1 MPIYEYKPN
10 GKTDRRSLNKA
21 KRDVIVGDILDKF
34 NSWYDQLTEAR
45 KDTVALLKEIF
56 PSYKNTAGEVKKI
69 PDVYEQYQTYM
80 SAIYRA
86 TYQSYDGMFDIEG
99 QDLRSND
106 LSSVYKASL
115 VYDFY
120 KINLKGTL
128 DGVLDDWTTKGESAA
143 YVHWDQDIEKV
154 PQIQGEA
161 VLDSEG
167 NIVDVNYKKTMA
179 SVVKPGHVDIKRMD
193 PHNLYYDPSQRWNWD
208 MCGKI
213 YRSFVPL
220 QYVLAN
226 TAFNLSKEERDE
238 LVDMVR
244 NAPQVS
250 DLSDEEKAQDIRVI
264 GSTIEVLEYRGDYLV
279 PETNELLR
287 DMEIFVVAGKYLA
300 RMAESMYPVCPWI
313 YGTYL
318 ARPDTG
324 RGQSPLKS
332 AYIIADVENK
342 CMDLSLKA
350 WELNV
355 IPTFLAPKGAF
366 AEFTEMVPGKPVE
379 YEQTILGGQSPSKL
393 DFSSGMRNF
402 DFQSFFKNKIEGA
415 TGITQYLLGSQDGS
429 VRTASE
435 STYIHAGASMR
446 INHEAYKFSS
456 RIILKII
463 ETFSV
468 FKKYF
473 ETEEYDVRVDDD
485 GTQEFKRVDQ
495 EVRNGNY
502 TFIIGGNQ
510 SAIEKEAEVTKL
522 FTLLGTPAFQSLAQ
536 LMDTDTALELLRWVL
551 NRANFKGTNQ
561 IFEISGLSQAI
572 NQVGQAM
579 GIQPNNIQD
588 FNNDMKQEIRNN
600 LPAIAQNMVIKNMQN
615 GPQPNAMP
623 R

>member
-1 MPIYEYKPN
+1 MAIYEYKPN
-10 GKTDRRSLNKA
+10 SKTDRRSLNKA
-21 KRDVIVGDILDKF
+21 KRDVIVADILDKF
-34 NSWYDQLTEAR
+34 HDWYDQLTESR
-45 KDTVALLKEIF
+45 KDTVAILKEIF
-56 PSYKNTAGEVKKI
+56 PCYKNTSGEVKKI

-106 LSSVYKASL
+106 LSSIYKASL

-128 DGVLDDWTTKGESAA
+128 DGVLEDWTTKGEAA
-143 YVHWDQDIEKV
+143 VYIHWDQDIEKV
-154 PQIQGEA
+154 PQVEGEA
-161 VLDSEG
+161 IFDTEG
-167 NIVDVNYKKTMA
+167 NIVDINYKKRMV
-179 SVVKPGHVDIKRMD
+179 SVVKPGHVDVKRMD
-193 PHNLYYDPSQRWNWD
+193 PHNLYYDPSQRWNWG

-213 YRSFVPL
+213 YRSFVPI

-226 TAFNLSKEERDE
+226 TAFNLSKEEKEE
-238 LVDMVR
+238 LLDMVR
-244 NAPQVS
+244 NAPQVN
-250 DLSDEEKAQDIRVI
+250 DILDDEKCEDIKVI
-264 GSTIEVLEYRGDYLV
+264 GATIEVLEYRGDYLV

-300 RMAESMYPVCPWI
+300 RMAESMYPECPWI

-366 AEFTEMVPGKPVE
+366 SEFTELIPGKPVE
-379 YEQTILGGQSPSKL
+379 YEQTVLGGQAPSKL
-393 DFSSGMRNF
+393 DFSSGLRNF
-402 DFQSFFKNKIEGA
+402 DFQDFFKRKIEGA

-456 RIILKII
+456 RIILKMV
-463 ETFSV
+463 ETFST

-473 ETEEYDVRVDDD
+473 ETEEYDVRVEND
-485 GTQEFKRVDQ
+485 GTQEFQRVDQ
-495 EVRNGNY
+495 EVRSGNY

-522 FTLLGTPAFQSLAQ
+522 FNLLGTPVFQSLAQ
-536 LMDTDTALELLRWVL
+536 IMDVDTSIELLRWVL
-551 NRANFKGTNQ
+551 NRANFKGTSQ
-561 IFEISGLSQAI
+561 IFEIAGLSQAI
-572 NQVGQAM
+572 NNIGRSM
-579 GIQPNNIQD
+579 GIQEKNLPE
-588 FNNDMKQEIRNN
+588 FNNDMKEMIKMN
-600 LPAIAQNMVIKNMQN
+600 LPATAQQLTMAGQ
-615 GPQPNAMP
+615 QPEIT
-623 R
+623 